1 MKYEDFKQQVKS
13 TGLTLKAFAHLLG
26 INPISISNFKARGE
40 VPDQLGL
47 IACFMADYKQND
59 MDFMELFDRAGLL
72 KKEMK

>member
-1 MKYEDFKQQVKS
+1 
-13 TGLTLKAFAHLLG
+13 LG

-47 IACFMADYKQND
+47 IACFMADYKQKD